1 MSMNSKERRLEL
13 TTKFMKMGQALMEEG
28 DDCNDITISQLGTML
43 IFLGGLAFD
52 ENDVNKFSELVS
64 MFSAKKLFD
73 NLDENDSSFIRD
85 MKNKADRGSYDD
97 IIKSIEGLS
106 DNGFNDNDDYYED
119 DEDYED
125 DDK

>member
-1 MSMNSKERRLEL
+1 MNSKERRLEL